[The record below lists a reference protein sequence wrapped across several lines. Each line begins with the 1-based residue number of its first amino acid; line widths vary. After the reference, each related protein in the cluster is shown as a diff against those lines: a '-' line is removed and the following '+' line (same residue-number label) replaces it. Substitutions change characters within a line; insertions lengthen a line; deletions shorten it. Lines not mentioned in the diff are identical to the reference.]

1 MPYSIH
7 FRLSCG
13 GSGGGSVGDGG
24 GGAAI
29 CIREIYFLE
38 ACRN

>member
-13 GSGGGSVGDGG
+13 GSGGGSAGDGG
-24 GGAAI
+24 GGTAI